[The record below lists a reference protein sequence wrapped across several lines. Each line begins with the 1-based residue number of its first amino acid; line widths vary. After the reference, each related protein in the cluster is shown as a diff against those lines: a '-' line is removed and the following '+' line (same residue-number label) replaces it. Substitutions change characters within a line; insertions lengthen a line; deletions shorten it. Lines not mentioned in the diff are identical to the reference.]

1 MISVQRISKSFGETQ
16 AVDQLSF
23 EAKDGQITA
32 LLGPNGA
39 GKSTTMRMIS
49 GLMRPDQGTVCIGKF
64 DVRTHPHQA
73 RLELGL
79 LPDGA
84 GLYPRLTTTENIIYF
99 AQLCGISKKYAKQK
113 AKAII
118 ESLDLQHLAKRQ
130 TQGFSQGERMKVAL
144 ARALVHD
151 PQNLVLDEPTNGLD
165 VMSTRAMRRRL
176 LDLKTQGRC
185 LIVSSHIMQEIS
197 AISDEIV
204 VIAKGK
210 VVAQGD
216 LESLCEQAKSHDLE
230 EAFVRLCQLEAQ
242 EAASV

>member
-1 MISVQRISKSFGETQ
+1 MISIQSISKSFGETT
-16 AVDQLSF
+16 AVNQLSF
-23 EAKDGQITA
+23 DAQDGKITA

-49 GLMRPDQGTVCIGKF
+49 GLMKPNQGTVRIDDF
-64 DVRTHPHQA
+64 DVRENPSQA
-73 RLELGL
+73 RLRLGL

-84 GLYPRLTTTENIIYF
+84 GLYPRLTTRENICYF
-99 AQLCGISKKYAKQK
+99 AELCGLDKKDARDKTQS
-113 AKAII
+113 II
-118 ESLDLQHLAKRQ
+118 ENMGLQNLAERR

-144 ARALVHD
+144 ARALVHQ

-176 LDLKTQGRC
+176 LDLKAQGRC

-197 AISDEIV
+197 AISDEIIV
-204 VIAKGK
+204 VAKGK

-216 LESLCEQAKSHDLE
+216 LQTLCEKAESQDLE
-230 EAFVRLCQLEAQ
+230 EAFVRLCGLKDEQDHG
-242 EAASV
+242 

>member
-1 MISVQRISKSFGETQ
+1 MISVQSISKSFGETQ

-49 GLMRPDQGTVCIGKF
+49 GLMRPDQGKVCIDEY
-64 DVRTHPHQA
+64 DVQTHPQKA
-73 RLELGL
+73 RVQLGL

-84 GLYPRLTTTENIIYF
+84 GLYPRLTTIENIVYF
-99 AQLCGISKKYAKQK
+99 AQLCGLSKKAAQQK
-113 AKAII
+113 AQAII
-118 ESLDLQHLAKRQ
+118 ETMEIGPLAKRK
-130 TQGFSQGERMKVAL
+130 TEGFSQGERMKVAL
-144 ARALVHD
+144 ARALVHE

-176 LDLKTQGRC
+176 LDLKAQGRC

-197 AISDEIV
+197 AISDAIV
-204 VIAKGK
+204 
-210 VVAQGD
+210 VVAQGRVVAQGN

-230 EAFVRLCQLEAQ
+230 EAFVRLCQLEEK
-242 EAASV
+242 EAAHV